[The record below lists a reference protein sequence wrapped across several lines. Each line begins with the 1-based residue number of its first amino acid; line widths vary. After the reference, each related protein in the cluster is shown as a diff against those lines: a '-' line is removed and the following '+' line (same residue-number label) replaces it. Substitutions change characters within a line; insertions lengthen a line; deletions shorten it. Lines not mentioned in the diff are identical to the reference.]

1 VENLQTFFFED
12 IMDKDDAFLDK
23 CVEGFVMF
31 NLNQGDALLYFSA
44 GMDGLM
50 DDWAQLEICPV
61 QEGSGWLLI
70 KRFYTRSGRRDDSEH

>member
-1 VENLQTFFFED
+1 VGVDPASSGGGAERAAKVCGKQGLVSTPG
-12 IMDKDDAFLDK
+12 K
-23 CVEGFVMF
+23 
-31 NLNQGDALLYFSA
+31 GDALLYFSA